1 MTCMLTAA
9 ETGVVVFD
17 VLRNDFH
24 RPLVNGK
31 CNRENIEDRITIGI
45 LSGQLSPMTQ
55 TDVDYVCDMIDDLI
69 AEYGNDGNQVAQRA

>member
-1 MTCMLTAA
+1 MTCMLTPT

-31 CNRENIEDRITIGI
+31 CNRENIEEQITVGI

-69 AEYGNDGNQVAQRA
+69 KEYGNGGNQVV